1 MANAKDEKDADA
13 APAEKKKFPR
23 RCAKCA
29 TPKPNAHFQNDGSFT
44 PYCTSCRTRFPS
56 LRAARVL
63 VTALRSTK
71 KR

>member
-1 MANAKDEKDADA
+1 MANAPAD
-13 APAEKKKFPR
+13 PVAEKPKLPR

-29 TPKPNAHFQNDGSFT
+29 TPKPDSHYKGEKGNFS

-56 LRAARVL
+56 LSAARVL
-63 VTALRSTK
+63 SVKTTPR